1 MTARSRAGQHTLG
14 AIATGITGAGALFAF
29 AGLSCQLATAAIAA
43 EPRSSIAFALAD
55 RAALGALTAGFID
68 PGRAR
73 PHALALTDLMLEI
86 TAPGGGDAAAAL
98 AADAEP
104 SRGRRRGLFRIRL
117 LAVAGGRLRA
127 DASGWCSHFRVGES
141 RCEIDCDGGLVI
153 LRRGGSGLEMEIAT
167 GASADA
173 DEGLA
178 DSRGVALTACRA
190 HEDGDIRLLPASG
203 RSNARLPFIER

>member
-1 MTARSRAGQHTLG
+1 MTAPCQAGRHAG
-14 AIATGITGAGALFAF
+14 RAIATVIAGAGALIAF
-29 AGLSCQLATAAIAA
+29 AGLSCVLATAASAA

-55 RAALGALTAGFID
+55 RAALGALTAGFND
-68 PGRAR
+68 PARAR

-127 DASGWCSHFRVGES
+127 DGSGWCSHFRGGES
-141 RCEIDCDGGLVI
+141 HCEIDCDGGLVI
-153 LRRGGSGLEMEIAT
+153 LRRGGSGLELEIAT
-167 GASADA
+167 GAGAEAD
-173 DEGLA
+173 DGLA
-178 DSRGVALTACRA
+178 DSRGIALTACRA
-190 HEDGDIRLLPASG
+190 HEDGDIRLLPANE
-203 RSNARLPFIER
+203 RSTARLPFIER